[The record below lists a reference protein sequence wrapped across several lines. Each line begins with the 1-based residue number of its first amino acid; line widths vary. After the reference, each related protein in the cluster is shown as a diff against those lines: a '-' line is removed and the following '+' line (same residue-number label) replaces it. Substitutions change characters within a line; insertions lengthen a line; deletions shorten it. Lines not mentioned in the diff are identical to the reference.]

1 MLYVSLS
8 IHIYQDMGALELRNK
23 LIEQFTLF
31 LEDESKLETLDGIF
45 DSLNTSS
52 PSASKVPEEHY
63 MIVEERRN
71 SYHSQKNNSASWE
84 EVKKKLQHKYGF

>member
-1 MLYVSLS
+1 MHYVSLS

-52 PSASKVPEEHY
+52 HLPLRY
-63 MIVEERRN
+63 
-71 SYHSQKNNSASWE
+71 QKNII
-84 EVKKKLQHKYGF
+84 